1 MIMTQ
6 GMRQMS
12 MAMKQPVNR
21 LKRPIGGRFAGAFA
35 LAAVKQPAGGPGIQ
49 HADTQSVY
57 PALCKGEG
65 QLRIAGEDTENQV
78 GHHVVLG
85 VQRRDEIQGWNSR
98 QQALQRGAEHRQQ
111 QPGHQQQKEGNG
123 HVSKQRAGHAHADGE
138 GGGHIQAG
146 RQGVEQ

>member
-12 MAMKQPVNR
+12 MAMSSPVNR

-49 HADTQSVY
+49 HADAQGVY

-65 QLRIAGEDTENQV
+65 QLRIAGEDTEN
-78 GHHVVLG
+78 
-85 VQRRDEIQGWNSR
+85 
-98 QQALQRGAEHRQQ
+98 
-111 QPGHQQQKEGNG
+111 
-123 HVSKQRAGHAHADGE
+123 
-138 GGGHIQAG
+138 
-146 RQGVEQ
+146 